1 MLNLRYMAYIRSSI
15 IIKIKKN
22 ERWNKIRF
30 DSGRIKHQRS

>member
-1 MLNLRYMAYIRSSI
+1 MLNLRYMEYIRSSI

-30 DSGRIKHQRS
+30 YSVRIKHQRS